1 MAHQPGIKGFH
12 TSQATGIRGLSGLQ
26 NPSQLHKGFRLL
38 ESTGIKEEEE
48 EEEANE
54 HLDASDSSLLFGRR
68 KKKKV
73 PRSEI
78 YGRVDY
84 GKSGRKPGCAFHF
97 RTPTLGSSHRFLSG
111 DSKSVTED
119 TEVGEERKS
128 VFSFFFGG
136 LWGRVFFAAV

>member
-54 HLDASDSSLLFGRR
+54 HLDASDSSLLF

-78 YGRVDY
+78 YGKVDY
-84 GKSGRKPGCAFHF
+84 GKSGRKPGCAFYS
-97 RTPTLGSSHRFLSG
+97 RTPTLGSSHRSLSG
-111 DSKSVTED
+111 ASKSVSED
-119 TEVGEERKS
+119 TEVGRKRES
-128 VFSFFFGG
+128 VFILGGG
-136 LWGRVFFAAV
+136 LFCLGVTYWFSMR

>member
-54 HLDASDSSLLFGRR
+54 HLDASDSSLLF
-68 KKKKV
+68 KKKV

-78 YGRVDY
+78 YGKVDY
-84 GKSGRKPGCAFHF
+84 GRSGRKPGCAFHS
-97 RTPTLGSSHRFLSG
+97 RTPALGSSHRSLSG
-111 DSKSVTED
+111 ASESVSED
-119 TEVGEERKS
+119 TEVGRKRE
-128 VFSFFFGG
+128 FFFLGG
-136 LWGRVFFAAV
+136 AFLPRCDLLV

>member
-1 MAHQPGIKGFH
+1 MAHRPGIKGFH

-54 HLDASDSSLLFGRR
+54 HLDASDSSLFL
-68 KKKKV
+68 KKKKQNQKEEV

-78 YGRVDY
+78 HGKVDY
-84 GKSGRKPGCAFHF
+84 GKGGRKNRRARFTLALLHSSFHAA
-97 RTPTLGSSHRFLSG
+97 L
-111 DSKSVTED
+111 
-119 TEVGEERKS
+119 
-128 VFSFFFGG
+128 
-136 LWGRVFFAAV
+136 FAEL